1 MSKQFDIDR
10 GRWLAAS
17 PYLSEALDL
26 PPDRR
31 AAWLQAL
38 AATQPAIALD
48 VSRLLAVQADT
59 LDSFLSGH
67 AFPPGQLPY
76 SNQGEVIGNYRVLRE
91 LGSGGMAVVYLA
103 ERADGHF
110 EQRVALKILHFGAD
124 SAEARRHFAQERQ
137 ILASLNHPA
146 IARLIDGGITSAGLP
161 YLAMEYVEGT
171 PIDAFC
177 DQRAASLAE
186 RLHLFLQVAD
196 AVQHAHHYLIVHR
209 DLKPSN
215 IVVTPEGAVKLLDF
229 GIAKLLDPDAFV
241 HAAPPTR
248 DAVRLLTPEYASPEQ
263 IRGDPTT
270 TATDVHQLGRL
281 LYELLTGR
289 SPYPLRA
296 RNSLASLR
304 TVLECEPRRPSAAIS
319 GAETTAEERTSL
331 EQVSSAR
338 GLTPQRLAQSL
349 RGDLDAILLKALH
362 REPQRRYAS
371 VAQFADD
378 VQRYLQR
385 EPVSAHDGVRFYR
398 AGKFLQRNLAAV
410 AVAAVVLSSF
420 LLLIGWYTTQ
430 LAGER
435 DRAAAEAQRAAAE
448 AQRARRE
455 EATAA
460 RISDFLGS
468 VFRGSQLGMA
478 RADTTAREL
487 LDRGAARIE
496 AELAGQPAVQAR
508 LLNVIGNV
516 YAQYD
521 LRDKAHA
528 LAERALQL
536 NLQEFG
542 TGSLEAAE
550 SQLVLAAII
559 RDRGELPAGER
570 LLEEVLRVR
579 EAKLGPQHVATAEVL
594 QALGMNLYRQGRKLD
609 AIRFS
614 ERAVE
619 IYSNTVSPYDERSV
633 NAKVTLGMALVSTG
647 QLQRART
654 HYQELLPVIERSLG
668 PEHRNLAAALT
679 NLANTKLQLEDYD
692 GAEQQLRQALGILQ
706 KLYAPDHSDIQVVL
720 SSLGRLY
727 CLTGRFQEAIGL
739 FEQIIATSRNGGSAR
754 RPLEATAQE
763 LLGELLRDMGKYD
776 AAHPHLQAA
785 MAIWR
790 EFPGESRL
798 RYAISLVDHGQLLLD
813 EGNVAG
819 ARQPVE
825 EAMTIARRM
834 LPHGDYDLAPMLVVH
849 GIFLARSGKAAESEA
864 ALREALAIY
873 ARMLPATHGEVAA
886 ANSALGEALL
896 AQGKLDQAEQVLTT
910 SEVVLAKQLNAARRR
925 SLQRLMRLY
934 EMKHD
939 QPKVEHYRQQLVAFE
954 RRVRSV

>member
-1 MSKQFDIDR
+1 MSKHFDVDR

-26 PPDRR
+26 PLDRR
-31 AAWLQAL
+31 DAWLQDL
-38 AATQPAIALD
+38 AATQPAIAMY
-48 VSRLLAVQADT
+48 VRRLLDRQTDT
-59 LDSFLSGH
+59 LDSFLSGQ
-67 AFPPGQLPY
+67 ALLPGEPSY

-137 ILASLNHPA
+137 ILASLNHRS

-161 YLAMEYVEGT
+161 YLAMEYIEGT
-171 PIDAFC
+171 SINEFC
-177 DQRAASLAE
+177 DRRCASLAE
-186 RLHLFLQVAD
+186 RLRLFLQVAD
-196 AVQHAHHYLIVHR
+196 AVQYAHHRLIVHR

-229 GIAKLLDPDAFV
+229 GIAKLLDPDGFI

-263 IRGDPTT
+263 IRGDAIT

-289 SPYPLRA
+289 SPYPVRG

-304 TVLECEPRRPSAAIS
+304 TILECEPRRPSAAIS
-319 GAETTAEERTSL
+319 GAETTAEEQASL
-331 EQVSSAR
+331 DRIASAR
-338 GLTPQRLAQSL
+338 HLTPQRLRQGL

-378 VQRYLQR
+378 VERYLQR
-385 EPVSAHDGVRFYR
+385 QPVSAHDGVLFYR
-398 AGKFLQRNLAAV
+398 TGKFLRRHVAAV
-410 AVAAVVLSSF
+410 ALTALVLSSF
-420 LLLIGWYTTQ
+420 VLLIAWYTTQ

-435 DRAAAEAQRAAAE
+435 DRAAAEAQRASAE

-455 EATAA
+455 AATAA
-460 RISDFLGS
+460 QMSDFLGS
-468 VFRGSQLGMA
+468 VFRGSRTTVA

-487 LDRGAARIE
+487 LDRGAERIE
-496 AELAGQPAVQAR
+496 AELADQPAMQAR

-521 LRDKAHA
+521 LRDKARA
-528 LAERALQL
+528 LAERALRL

-542 TGSLEAAE
+542 PGSLEVAA
-550 SQLVLAAII
+550 SQFVLAGIV
-559 RDRGELPAGER
+559 RDRGQLPAGQQ

-579 EAKLGPQHVATAEVL
+579 ERKLGMLHPATADTL
-594 QALGMNLYRQGRKLD
+594 QALAENLYRQGHKLE
-609 AIRFS
+609 AVRAG
-614 ERAVE
+614 ERAVQ
-619 IYSNTVSPYDERSV
+619 IYAGTVSPYDERAV
-633 NAKVTLGMALVSTG
+633 NAKITLASALVRSG
-647 QLQRART
+647 QLVRARSK
-654 HYQELLPVIERSLG
+654 YQEVLPLVEHSLG
-668 PEHRNLAAALT
+668 PEHRTLAAVLT

-692 GAEQQLRQALGILQ
+692 GVAQQLQRALGILQ
-706 KLYAPDHSDIQVVL
+706 GLYAPDHSDIQVVL
-720 SSLGRLY
+720 SSLGRFY
-727 CLTGRFQEAIGL
+727 YSTGRIRESMRL

-763 LLGELLRDMGKYD
+763 LLGQLLRDVGNFE
-776 AAHPHLQAA
+776 AAHVHIQAA
-785 MAIWR
+785 TDIWR

-798 RYAISLVDHGQLLLD
+798 RYAISLADQGLLLLD
-813 EGNVAG
+813 EGNPTRAT
-819 ARQPVE
+819 QPLE
-825 EAMTIARRM
+825 EAMAIARKL
-834 LPHGDYDLAPMLVVH
+834 LPQDDNDLASLLVIH
-849 GIFLARSGKAAESEA
+849 GTLLVRTGKAAASEA
-864 ALREALAIY
+864 TLREALSIY
-873 ARMLPATHGEVAA
+873 SQVLPATHREVAA
-886 ANSALGEALL
+886 ANSALAEALL
-896 AQGKLDQAEQVLTT
+896 AQGRLDEAEKLLTA
-910 SEVVLAKQLNAARRR
+910 SEALLAKQLNAARRR
-925 SLQRLMRLY
+925 SLQRLIRLY
-934 EMKHD
+934 ELKHE
-939 QPKVEHYRQQLVAFE
+939 QLKLEHYREQLADFE